1 MVATLTQ
8 EKRSREEKKAE
19 ITVAL
24 TQLATLFKFS
34 TDTMLLL
41 VVVVMAVLM
50 LSLLFSIV
58 DRRDRKLGEI
68 F

>member
-1 MVATLTQ
+1 
-8 EKRSREEKKAE
+8 
-19 ITVAL
+19 
-24 TQLATLFKFS
+24 
-34 TDTMLLL
+34 MLLL

>member
-1 MVATLTQ
+1 MWFLN
-8 EKRSREEKKAE
+8 KAE